1 MMKFLRSLRTKEYN
15 FMAPKVS
22 ALSQKPHSFASITL
36 ILIGALITI
45 FLIWASFAEIDVVT
59 RGNGHVIASQ
69 KNQIIAHLEGGIIK
83 KVLVDEGDLVE
94 AGQVLMV
101 IDPTVAIARY
111 EAHREN
117 YLRYLAA
124 VERLQAQIDEEEYH
138 VPEEVQKE
146 APLIAD
152 EEMLRYLERQDQVDT
167 QKDIAKKAIIQK
179 QQEIA
184 EQQEKMNQAQDQL
197 TLSEEE
203 VKMVAPLVVEQLISK
218 REILRLKR
226 DTANLK
232 GEVAAAKEALAKN
245 QAALEQAQFELD
257 NVENRFQN
265 EDYEQLRDIKIKLE
279 EERANLLEAQDRM
292 TRTDMRSPVKGIVRD
307 IKIRTVGGVVRG
319 GEEIMQIVPFE
330 DTLLVEANILPSD
343 VAFLHP
349 GQKASVKITAYDY
362 AIYGSLDG
370 KLLEIS
376 ADTVH
381 DPEQRKDFY
390 RVFLRTDKNYLEHEE
405 KKLPIIPGMTV
416 EVDILTGSRTVME
429 YMLKPIIKGF
439 STAFKER

>member
-1 MMKFLRSLRTKEYN
+1 MMKFFRSLRTKEYS
-15 FMAPKVS
+15 FMAPKVG

-36 ILIGALITI
+36 ILIGSLLTI

-59 RGNGHVIASQ
+59 RGNGHVIASK

-83 KVLVDEGDLVE
+83 KVLVGEGDLVE

-111 EAHREN
+111 AAHREN

-124 VERLQAQIDEEEYH
+124 VDRLQAQIDNKEYQ

-152 EEMLRYLERQDQVDT
+152 EEMLRYIERKDQVDT

-184 EQQEKMNQAQDQL
+184 EQKEKINQLQDQL

-232 GEVAAAKEALAKN
+232 GEVATAKEAIAKN
-245 QAALEQAQFELD
+245 QAALEQAQFELN

-265 EDYEQLRDIKIKLE
+265 EDYEQLKDIKIKLE
-279 EERANLLEAQDRM
+279 NERASLLEAQDRM
-292 TRTDMRSPVKGIVRD
+292 TRADIRSPVKGVVRD
-307 IKIRTVGGVVRG
+307 IKIKTIGGVVRG

-343 VAFLHP
+343 VAFLHS

-362 AIYGSLDG
+362 SIYGSLNG

-381 DPEQRKDFY
+381 DPEQKKDFY
-390 RVFLRTDKNYLEHEE
+390 RVFLRTDKNYLDHDG

-439 STAFKER
+439 STSFKER

>member
-1 MMKFLRSLRTKEYN
+1 M
-15 FMAPKVS
+15 
-22 ALSQKPHSFASITL
+22 
-36 ILIGALITI
+36 
-45 FLIWASFAEIDVVT
+45 
-59 RGNGHVIASQ
+59 
-69 KNQIIAHLEGGIIK
+69 
-83 KVLVDEGDLVE
+83 
-94 AGQVLMV
+94 
-101 IDPTVAIARY
+101 
-111 EAHREN
+111 
-117 YLRYLAA
+117 
-124 VERLQAQIDEEEYH
+124 
-138 VPEEVQKE
+138 
-146 APLIAD
+146 
-152 EEMLRYLERQDQVDT
+152 DT
-167 QKDIAKKAIIQK
+167 QKDIANKEILQK
-179 QQEIA
+179 QKEIA
-184 EQQEKMNQAQDQL
+184 EQKEKLNQAQDQL

-203 VKMVAPLVVEQLISK
+203 VKMVDPLVVEQLISK

-232 GEVAAAKEALAKN
+232 GEVATAKEALAKN
-245 QAALEQAQFELD
+245 EAALEQAQFELN
-257 NVENRFQN
+257 NVENKFQN

-279 EERANLLEAQDRM
+279 EEHANLLEAQDRM

-307 IKIRTVGGVVRG
+307 IKIKTIGGVVRG

-390 RVFLRTDKNYLEHEE
+390 RVFLRTDKNYLVHEG

-439 STAFKER
+439 STSFKER

>member
-1 MMKFLRSLRTKEYN
+1 MMKFFHYLRTKEYS

-22 ALSQKPHSFASITL
+22 ALSQKPRSFASITL
-36 ILIGALITI
+36 ILIGSLITL
-45 FLIWASFAEIDVVT
+45 FLIWSSFAEIDVVT

-83 KVLVDEGDLVE
+83 KVLVDDGDLIE

-101 IDPTVAIARY
+101 IDPTVASARY

-124 VERLQAQIDEEEYH
+124 VERLQAQIDNKEYQ

-152 EEMLRYLERQDQVDT
+152 EEMLRYLERKDQVDT
-167 QKDIAKKAIIQK
+167 QKDIAKKTIIQK

-184 EQQEKMNQAQDQL
+184 EQKEKINQTQDQL

-232 GEVAAAKEALAKN
+232 GEVATAKEAMTKN

-279 EERANLLEAQDRM
+279 EERANLLEAQDRV
-292 TRTDMRSPVKGIVRD
+292 TRTDVRSPIKGIVRD
-307 IKIRTVGGVVRG
+307 IKIRTIGGVVQG

-330 DTLLVEANILPSD
+330 DTLVVEAKVLPSD
-343 VAFLHP
+343 VAFIHP
-349 GQKASVKITAYDY
+349 GQEASVKVTAYDY
-362 AIYGSLDG
+362 SIYGSLEG
-370 KLLEIS
+370 KLLGIS
-376 ADTVH
+376 ADTVY
-381 DPEQRKDFY
+381 DSEQKMSFY
-390 RVFLRTDKNYLEHEE
+390 HVFLRTNKNYLEHEG

-429 YMLKPIIKGF
+429 YMLKPIIKGL
-439 STAFKER
+439 STSLTER

>member
-1 MMKFLRSLRTKEYN
+1 MMKFFRALRTKEYS
-15 FMAPKVS
+15 FMAPKVA
-22 ALSQKPHSFASITL
+22 ALSQTTHRFATLTL
-36 ILIGALITI
+36 ILIGSFITI

-69 KNQIIAHLEGGIIK
+69 KNQIIGHLEGGIIK
-83 KVLVDEGDLVE
+83 TVFVDEGDLVE
-94 AGQVLMV
+94 AGQPLMI
-101 IDPTVAIARY
+101 IDPTVTTARY
-111 EAHREN
+111 KSHREN
-117 YLRYLAA
+117 YLRYLA
-124 VERLQAQIDEEEYH
+124 VTQRLQAQLDEKEYKA
-138 VPEEVQKE
+138 PEEVQKE

-152 EEMLRYLERQDQVDT
+152 EEMFHYLERKEQVET
-167 QKDIAKKAIIQK
+167 QKDIAEKVIIQK
-179 QQEIA
+179 QQEIE
-184 EQQEKMNQAQDQL
+184 EQKAKIDQAQDQL
-197 TLSEEE
+197 TFSEEE
-203 VKMVAPLVVEQLISK
+203 LKMVAPLVVEQLISK

-232 GEVAAAKEALAKN
+232 GEVATGKASVVKN
-245 QAALEQAQFELD
+245 QAALEQAQFELG

-265 EDYEQLRDIKIKLE
+265 EDQEQLRDMKIKLE
-279 EERANLLEAQDRM
+279 DERANLLEAQDRM
-292 TRTDMRSPVKGIVRD
+292 HRTEVRSPVKGIVRD
-307 IKIRTVGGVVRG
+307 IKIKTIGGVVRG

-330 DTLLVEANILPSD
+330 DTLVVEANILPSD
-343 VAFLHP
+343 VAFIHP
-349 GQKASVKITAYDY
+349 GQEASVKVTAYDY
-362 AIYGSLDG
+362 AIYGSLEG

-381 DPEQRKDFY
+381 DPEQKMSFY
-390 RVFLRTDKNYLEHEE
+390 HVFLRTDKNYLEHEG